1 MSPFPPQIGGH
12 RTNHP
17 KTGNAQDCPHPRNR
31 KDNKNMPQRAKWILW
46 IGTIAI
52 ALMEWSLFEL
62 LRAPYRPPE
71 DMRTLLGTEKYS
83 LPYVIAMVGIAWAVV
98 SIWLLV
104 TSRPTLRDLLAFMTL
119 IALLLS
125 LFTFVLKTPPWP
137 VTPPELLWR

>member
-1 MSPFPPQIGGH
+1 
-12 RTNHP
+12 
-17 KTGNAQDCPHPRNR
+17 
-31 KDNKNMPQRAKWILW
+31 MPQRPKWILW

-52 ALMEWSLFEL
+52 ALVEWQLFEL

-83 LPYVIAMVGIAWAVV
+83 LPYVMTMIGIVWAVV

-104 TSRPTLRDLLAFMTL
+104 TSRPTLRDLLASMTL
-119 IALLLS
+119 IAVLLS
-125 LFTFVLKTPPWP
+125 LFVSVLNNPPWP